1 MNQKLTE
8 LLHNDHLQNSE
19 EMRVVEFR
27 GTFIRIENEDIRVLL
42 LECRDAESLLQ
53 SVKQAEEEKIMSVF
67 STLFE
72 KYDQIIRVLS
82 NTKDKVMKSGNTSRL
97 NDISLLFTLY
107 KFYKE
112 RRIVERNVLLLN
124 SLMKEYQTKQQVN
137 LNNLI
142 ALYMKL
148 RKE

>member
-42 LECRDAESLLQ
+42 LECRDEESLLQ
-53 SVKQAEEEKIMSVF
+53 SIKQSDEEKIMSVF
-67 STLFE
+67 SALFE
-72 KYDQIIRVLS
+72 KYDQVIRLLS

-124 SLMKEYQTKQQVN
+124 SLMKEYQSKQQVN

-142 ALYMKL
+142 ALY
-148 RKE
+148 

>member
-1 MNQKLTE
+1 
-8 LLHNDHLQNSE
+8 
-19 EMRVVEFR
+19 MRVVEFR

-42 LECRDAESLLQ
+42 LECRDEESLLQ
-53 SVKQAEEEKIMSVF
+53 SIKQADEEKIMSVF
-67 STLFE
+67 SALFE
-72 KYDQIIRVLS
+72 KYDQVIRLLS
-82 NTKDKVMKSGNTSRL
+82 NTKDKVMKNGNTSRL

-124 SLMKEYQTKQQVN
+124 SLMKEYQSKQQVN

-142 ALYMKL
+142 ALY
-148 RKE
+148 

>member
-42 LECRDAESLLQ
+42 LECRDEESLLQ
-53 SVKQAEEEKIMSVF
+53 SIKQADEEKIMSVF
-67 STLFE
+67 SALFE
-72 KYDQIIRVLS
+72 KYDQVIRLLS
-82 NTKDKVMKSGNTSRL
+82 NTKDKVMKSGYTSRL

-124 SLMKEYQTKQQVN
+124 SLMKEYQSKQQVN

-142 ALYMKL
+142 ALY
-148 RKE
+148 

>member
-42 LECRDAESLLQ
+42 LECRDEESLLQ
-53 SVKQAEEEKIMSVF
+53 SIKQADEEKIMSVF
-67 STLFE
+67 SALFE
-72 KYDQIIRVLS
+72 KYDQVIRLLS
-82 NTKDKVMKSGNTSRL
+82 NTKDKVMKSGKTSRL

-124 SLMKEYQTKQQVN
+124 SLMKEYQSKQQVN

-142 ALYMKL
+142 AL
-148 RKE
+148 

>member
-8 LLHNDHLQNSE
+8 LLHNDHLQNIE

-42 LECRDAESLLQ
+42 LECRDEESLLQ
-53 SVKQAEEEKIMSVF
+53 SIKQADEEKIMSVF
-67 STLFE
+67 SALFE
-72 KYDQIIRVLS
+72 KYDQVIRLLS

-142 ALYMKL
+142 ALYMRL

>member
-42 LECRDAESLLQ
+42 LECRDEESLLQ
-53 SVKQAEEEKIMSVF
+53 SIKQSDEEKIMSVF
-67 STLFE
+67 SALFE
-72 KYDQIIRVLS
+72 KYDQVIRLLS

-124 SLMKEYQTKQQVN
+124 SLMKDYQSKQQVN

-142 ALYMKL
+142 ALY
-148 RKE
+148 

>member
-8 LLHNDHLQNSE
+8 LLHNDHLQNRE

-42 LECRDAESLLQ
+42 LECRDEESLLQ
-53 SVKQAEEEKIMSVF
+53 SINQADEEKIMSVF
-67 STLFE
+67 SALFE
-72 KYDQIIRVLS
+72 KYDQVIRLLS

-124 SLMKEYQTKQQVN
+124 SLMKEYQSKQQVN

-142 ALYMKL
+142 ALY
-148 RKE
+148 

>member
-1 MNQKLTE
+1 
-8 LLHNDHLQNSE
+8 
-19 EMRVVEFR
+19 MRVVEFR

-42 LECRDAESLLQ
+42 LECRDEESLLQ
-53 SVKQAEEEKIMSVF
+53 SIKQADEEKIMSVF
-67 STLFE
+67 SALFE
-72 KYDQIIRVLS
+72 KYDQVIRLLS

-124 SLMKEYQTKQQVN
+124 SLMKEYQSKQQVN

-142 ALYMKL
+142 ALY
-148 RKE
+148 

>member
-42 LECRDAESLLQ
+42 LECRDEESLLQ
-53 SVKQAEEEKIMSVF
+53 SIKQSDEEKIMSVF
-67 STLFE
+67 SALFE
-72 KYDQIIRVLS
+72 KYDQVIRLLS
-82 NTKDKVMKSGNTSRL
+82 NTIDKVMKSGNTSRL

-124 SLMKEYQTKQQVN
+124 SLMKEYQSKQQVN

-142 ALYMKL
+142 ALY
-148 RKE
+148 

>member
-1 MNQKLTE
+1 
-8 LLHNDHLQNSE
+8 
-19 EMRVVEFR
+19 
-27 GTFIRIENEDIRVLL
+27 
-42 LECRDAESLLQ
+42 
-53 SVKQAEEEKIMSVF
+53 MSVF

-142 ALYMKL
+142 ALY
-148 RKE
+148 

>member
-1 MNQKLTE
+1 M
-8 LLHNDHLQNSE
+8 
-19 EMRVVEFR
+19 
-27 GTFIRIENEDIRVLL
+27 
-42 LECRDAESLLQ
+42 
-53 SVKQAEEEKIMSVF
+53 
-67 STLFE
+67 FE
-72 KYDQIIRVLS
+72 KYDQVIRLLS

-124 SLMKEYQTKQQVN
+124 SLMKEYQSKQQVN

-142 ALYMKL
+142 ALY
-148 RKE
+148 

>member
-42 LECRDAESLLQ
+42 LECRDEESLLQ
-53 SVKQAEEEKIMSVF
+53 SIKQADEEKIMSVF
-67 STLFE
+67 SALFE
-72 KYDQIIRVLS
+72 KYDQVIRLLS
-82 NTKDKVMKSGNTSRL
+82 NTKDKVMKSGNTNRL

-124 SLMKEYQTKQQVN
+124 SLMKEYQSKQQVN

-142 ALYMKL
+142 ALY
-148 RKE
+148 

>member
-42 LECRDAESLLQ
+42 LECRDEESLLQ
-53 SVKQAEEEKIMSVF
+53 SIKQADEEKIMSVF
-67 STLFE
+67 SALFE
-72 KYDQIIRVLS
+72 KYDQVIRLLS
-82 NTKDKVMKSGNTSRL
+82 NTKDKVMKSGKTSRL

-107 KFYKE
+107 KLYKE

-124 SLMKEYQTKQQVN
+124 SLMKEYQSKQQVN

-142 ALYMKL
+142 AL
-148 RKE
+148 

>member
-42 LECRDAESLLQ
+42 LECRDEESLLQ
-53 SVKQAEEEKIMSVF
+53 SINQADEEKIMSVF
-67 STLFE
+67 SALFE
-72 KYDQIIRVLS
+72 KYDQVIRLLS
-82 NTKDKVMKSGNTSRL
+82 NTKDKVMKNGNTSRL

-107 KFYKE
+107 KLPPDISATF
-112 RRIVERNVLLLN
+112 I
-124 SLMKEYQTKQQVN
+124 
-137 LNNLI
+137 
-142 ALYMKL
+142 
-148 RKE
+148 